1 MGADFALRSA
11 LPGSSQIPVSC
22 RAWLESRSRVQHYP
36 STIRFLWV
44 MAGIGD
50 ALREERYEEAY
61 LRSLL
66 GLAAGEQLSIDK
78 GSWNVASEILLE
90 DPPRFPAFTR
100 TFAEVPFTKLIDASF
115 IARLREVDLYLE
127 SLRKLAAGPGGG
139 HRKREDG
146 GAPQGRGENDS
157 EASEGERK
165 GSSPGRRG
173 EVNSPFAGPS
183 AVMELVRVSGSG
195 AKTVDPAA
203 LWKALPRLL
212 SATCRRQ
219 FLCIFLQ
226 QLF

>member
-127 SLRKLAAGPGGG
+127 SLRKLAAGPGGRG
-139 HRKREDG
+139 TSQTRRWLCSAGTGRE
-146 GAPQGRGENDS
+146 RL
-157 EASEGERK
+157 
-165 GSSPGRRG
+165 GSLRRG
-173 EVNSPFAGPS
+173 TEGVEPRPPRRSEFAFCGPQCS
-183 AVMELVRVSGSG
+183 DG
-195 AKTVDPAA
+195 AGKGFWV
-203 LWKALPRLL
+203 WCKNR
-212 SATCRRQ
+212 
-219 FLCIFLQ
+219 
-226 QLF
+226 